1 MFLYA
6 FNTFDLLILCFL
18 RYLGFLDF
26 LTILGLRF
34 GFFILTSTC
43 MKLKYRFLQ
52 KNLVQHCNP
61 QCNDQPKA

>member
-18 RYLGFLDF
+18 RYLRFLDS

-34 GFFILTSTC
+34 GFLMLTGTC
-43 MKLKYRFLQ
+43 MKLKYRFLE
-52 KNLVQHCNP
+52 K
-61 QCNDQPKA
+61 KI